1 MRAYET
7 LFVLKPDLE
16 KETIE
21 ELIGKVKAV
30 IETAGTVGKVDEWGK
45 RKLAY
50 DIDKKYQEG
59 YYVVVEFNAENSVLD
74 ALDHLYK
81 ITESFI
87 RNIIINKEK

>member
-59 YYVVVEFNAENSVLD
+59 YYVIIEFNAENSVLD

>member
-59 YYVVVEFNAENSVLD
+59 YYVLVEFNAENSVLD

-81 ITESFI
+81 ITEPFI

>member
-1 MRAYET
+1 MRKYET

-21 ELIGKVKAV
+21 ELVGKVKAV
-30 IETAGTVGKVDEWGK
+30 IEAAGEIEKVDEWGK

-50 DIDKKYQEG
+50 EIDKKYQEG
-59 YYVVVEFNAENSVLD
+59 FYVLVDFKAENSVLD

-81 ITESFI
+81 INEQFI
-87 RNIIINKEK
+87 RSIVIKKEK

>member
-1 MRAYET
+1 MRKYET

-21 ELIGKVKAV
+21 ELVGKVKAV
-30 IETAGTVGKVDEWGK
+30 IEAAGEIEKVDEWGK

-50 DIDKKYQEG
+50 EIDKKYQEG
-59 YYVVVEFNAENSVLD
+59 FYVLVDFKADNSVLD

-81 ITESFI
+81 INEQFI
-87 RNIIINKEK
+87 RSIVIKKEK

>member
-16 KETIE
+16 KEAIE
-21 ELIGKVKAV
+21 ELVGKVKTV
-30 IETAGTVGKVDEWGK
+30 IETAGTVEKVDDWGN

-50 DIDKKYQEG
+50 EIDKKYQEG
-59 YYVVVEFNAENSVLD
+59 HYILVDFSAENSVLD

-81 ITESFI
+81 ITEPFI
-87 RNIIINKEK
+87 RSIVIKKEK

>member
-16 KETIE
+16 KEAIE
-21 ELIGKVKAV
+21 ELVGKVKSV
-30 IETAGTVGKVDEWGK
+30 IEATGTIDKVDEWGK

-50 DIDKKYQEG
+50 EIDKKYQEG
-59 YYVVVEFNAENSVLD
+59 YYVLVDFKSENSVLD

-81 ITESFI
+81 INEEFI
-87 RNIIINKEK
+87 RSIVIKKEK

>member
-59 YYVVVEFNAENSVLD
+59 YYVLVEFNAENSVLD